1 MTRETVIALIAFGIF
16 ALAVSC
22 SAVDMPVN
30 GNNTTASDN
39 VSTNVTNSTFS
50 PLNGTIDSVLNQ
62 SNESNLWNWGDVPEG
77 YVRKNGKIV
86 PEGYLDADE
95 SVMETPSQLSPN
107 GLNKDARTG
116 GLLVSPK

>member
-22 SAVDMPVN
+22 SAVDIPVN

-62 SNESNLWNWGDVPEG
+62 SNESNLWNWGDVPAG
-77 YVRKNGKIV
+77 YVRENGKIV
-86 PEGYLDADE
+86 PEAYLDADE

-107 GLNKDARTG
+107 GLNKDTRTG
-116 GLLVSPK
+116 GLLVNPK